1 VHPATKKIAASAPTH
16 RRRRSIG
23 ICLMR
28 GKIPSERRRYIVR
41 TSENSVKA
49 KFAELTF
56 HALG

>member
-16 RRRRSIG
+16 RRRSIG

-49 KFAELTF
+49 KFAEFYF
-56 HALG
+56 HALR

>member
-41 TSENSVKA
+41 TSENAVKA
-49 KFAELTF
+49 KFAEFLF
-56 HALG
+56 YEGG